1 MHLERQAMVFTPT
14 KSTSHA
20 FTDEHVAS
28 AAGAAQQL
36 EHTFDIDATWEGEK
50 SRIILDYYRNILI
63 DFAIYSPSK
72 CEILY
77 NALLRADS
85 LSDLYLIESPLI
97 GTSERRSSEEKRFL
111 KSWLGLYEL
120 PLPHNGFKMPEIR
133 SNPYGTFIKFVKNSF
148 QRSFDPYFC

>member
-1 MHLERQAMVFTPT
+1 MVFTPT
-14 KSTSHA
+14 KSTSHT
-20 FTDEHVAS
+20 FTDEHATS

-36 EHTFDIDATWEGEK
+36 DHALDIDAAWEGEK

-63 DFAIYSPSK
+63 DFAIYSPFK

-120 PLPHNGFKMPEIR
+120 PLPHNGFKMPEIWP
-133 SNPYGTFIKFVKNSF
+133 NPSGTFIKFVKNSF
-148 QRSFDPYFC
+148 SKLF

>member
-1 MHLERQAMVFTPT
+1 MVFTPT
-14 KSTSHA
+14 KSTSHT
-20 FTDEHVAS
+20 FTDEHATSV
-28 AAGAAQQL
+28 AGAAQQL
-36 EHTFDIDATWEGEK
+36 DHALDIDAAWEGEK

-111 KSWLGLYEL
+111 KSWLGLYECPCL
-120 PLPHNGFKMPEIR
+120 ITVLKCLKFGRIR
-133 SNPYGTFIKFVKNSF
+133 PALLLSSLKIRFQSSF
-148 QRSFDPYFC
+148 YHRFCR

>member
-1 MHLERQAMVFTPT
+1 MVFTPT
-14 KSTSHA
+14 KSTSNT
-20 FTDEHVAS
+20 FTNEPAS
-28 AAGAAQQL
+28 FASRSAQQL
-36 EHTFDIDATWEGEK
+36 DHAQGIDASWEGEK

-120 PLPHNGFKMPEIR
+120 PLPHNGFKMPEIWP
-133 SNPYGTFIKFVKNSF
+133 NPSGTFIKFVKNSF
-148 QRSFDPYFC
+148 SKLF

>member
-1 MHLERQAMVFTPT
+1 MVFTPT
-14 KSTSHA
+14 KLFSNAYTEEPA
-20 FTDEHVAS
+20 IFAS
-28 AAGAAQQL
+28 RSAQQL
-36 EHTFDIDATWEGEK
+36 DHRQGIDAAWEGEK
-50 SRIILDYYRNILI
+50 SRIVIDYYRNILI
-63 DFAIYSPSK
+63 DFAIYSSFK

-120 PLPHNGFKMPEIR
+120 PLPQNGFKIPEIWP
-133 SNPYGTFIKFVKNSF
+133 NPSGSFIEFVRNSF
-148 QRSFDPYFC
+148 SKLFESH